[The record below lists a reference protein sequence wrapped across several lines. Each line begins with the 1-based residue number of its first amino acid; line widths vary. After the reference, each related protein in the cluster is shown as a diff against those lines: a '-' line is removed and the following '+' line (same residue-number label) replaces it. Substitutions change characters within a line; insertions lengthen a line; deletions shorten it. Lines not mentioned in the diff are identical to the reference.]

1 MTWLT
6 VLTFAKRIPAWA
18 YVALAVIVALAVAYQ
33 VGKGNERAEAKL
45 EAAQAQAKATEQA
58 RKSDAAASAQ
68 IKETTDEV
76 EAGNQRAREAD
87 RGDPLGDGLRSL
99 RTEAGKHPPAR

>member
-6 VLTFAKRIPAWA
+6 ILTFAKRIPAWA
-18 YVALAVIVALAVAYQ
+18 WVTLGAVLMLLVAYQ
-33 VGKGNERAEAKL
+33 VGKGDERAEAKL

-58 RKSDAAASAQ
+58 RKSDAAAQAQ